1 MALVVLAGD
10 LKSYAGG
17 QSQMEIEAA
26 NIHQLIVALGER
38 FPALKPFLET
48 GLTVA
53 IDGEVYR
60 DAWFQP
66 IPDKSEVHLLSAMA
80 GG

>member
-1 MALVVLAGD
+1 MANVILTGSLKDLAGGV
-10 LKSYAGG
+10 SE
-17 QSQMEIEAA
+17 MEIEAA
-26 NIHQLIVALGER
+26 NIHQLIGILGER
-38 FPALKPFLET
+38 FPVLKPRLEK

-53 IDGEVYR
+53 IDGDVYR

-66 IPDKSEVHLLSAMA
+66 IPQNSEVHLLSAMA